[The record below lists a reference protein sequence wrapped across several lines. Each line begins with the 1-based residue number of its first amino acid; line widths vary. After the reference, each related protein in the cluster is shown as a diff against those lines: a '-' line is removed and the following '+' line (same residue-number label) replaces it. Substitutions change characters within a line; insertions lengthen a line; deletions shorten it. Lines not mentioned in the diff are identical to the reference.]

1 MDDIFDDVDSIDLS
15 FEGADEVDED
25 LNGIKGGGTA
35 LLREKILN
43 GDFVYAKNKLFKLNF
58 LNAKVVLD
66 TNLSYY
72 LNKKKSS
79 GKIDM
84 VAALVDSMALWETEI
99 ADEYY
104 DGARLVTIF

>member
-1 MDDIFDDVDSIDLS
+1 MV
-15 FEGADEVDED
+15 
-25 LNGIKGGGTA
+25 
-35 LLREKILN
+35 IL
-43 GDFVYAKNKLFKLNF
+43 FMQKQTIQIEL